1 MIIQNKD
8 FLKKTFIVA
17 EVGNNHEGCFRTAKK
32 LIRKA
37 FECGADA
44 VKFQTFNVEHF
55 VSSEEKKRINVLK
68 KFKFSYE
75 QFEELSRFSNHL
87 GIIFFS
93 TPFDLES
100 ARFLNTIQ
108 PIFKIASGD
117 NNFFEL
123 LDQIIEFNKPI
134 IISTGMA
141 ELKLLKKIES
151 KIKKKIK
158 ISKKK
163 FVSFLH
169 CKSSYPVPVEQA
181 NLNEIKNLQN
191 TFKDFII
198 GYSDH
203 LEGNDAC
210 ISAVSIGAKII
221 EKHFTLDKNFSNF
234 RDHKLSCDPD
244 QMKELVEKIRL
255 IEKLLGDCKIKISP
269 CEKESLL
276 SSRRSIGIS
285 RDLKRGYVIKKN
297 DLIMIRPGTG
307 YKDKKNVIGK
317 KLKKA
322 VVSGSILKKSHFL

>member
-1 MIIQNKD
+1 M
-8 FLKKTFIVA
+8 
-17 EVGNNHEGCFRTAKK
+17 
-32 LIRKA
+32 
-37 FECGADA
+37 
-44 VKFQTFNVEHF
+44 
-55 VSSEEKKRINVLK
+55 
-68 KFKFSYE
+68 
-75 QFEELSRFSNHL
+75 
-87 GIIFFS
+87 
-93 TPFDLES
+93 
-100 ARFLNTIQ
+100 
-108 PIFKIASGD
+108 
-117 NNFFEL
+117 
-123 LDQIIEFNKPI
+123 
-134 IISTGMA
+134 
-141 ELKLLKKIES
+141 
-151 KIKKKIK
+151 
-158 ISKKK
+158 
-163 FVSFLH
+163 SFLH